1 MNKKISFATSGI
13 ICFLIAV
20 IVIAPAYLITPQPI
34 DSLLRTNLSKDWEPN
49 DLIESEERIDV
60 EETYIS
66 DNNGGYL
73 SISIFSYKGRDVWSK
88 PYKRTDW
95 KKQVRLLSSV
105 KKLKINDNIWYVGTS
120 SSDDMPDMVL
130 CAFVKRGDYVFEC
143 RLSNFDEQ
151 VTDYQKKK
159 FSEILESISLL

>member
-1 MNKKISFATSGI
+1 MNKKIFFVISAI
-13 ICFLIAV
+13 ICLLIAV
-20 IVIAPAYLITPQPI
+20 IVIAPAYFITPQSI
-34 DSLLRTNLSKDWEPN
+34 DTLLRTNLSEDWEPN

-73 SISIFSYKGRDVWSK
+73 SLSIFSYKDRDIWSK
-88 PYKRTDW
+88 PYKKTDW

-105 KKLKINDNIWYVGTS
+105 KKIKINDNIWYVGTS

-130 CAFVKRGDYVFEC
+130 CAFVKKGDYVFEC
-143 RLSNFDEQ
+143 RLNNFDEQ
-151 VTDYQKKK
+151 VTDHQKKI
-159 FSEILESISLL
+159 FPEILESISLV